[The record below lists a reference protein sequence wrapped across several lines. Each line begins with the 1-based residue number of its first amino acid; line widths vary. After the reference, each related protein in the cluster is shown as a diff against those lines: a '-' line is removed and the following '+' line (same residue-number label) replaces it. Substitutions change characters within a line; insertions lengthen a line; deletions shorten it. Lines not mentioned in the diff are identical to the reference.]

1 MAKPSEWRDYSQ
13 RLMNRC
19 CSGTM
24 RISKPLTMKVFKETS
39 RKWWL
44 YQHCQYLYQI
54 CLSTLASVFMKLSAN
69 SHECI
74 RILKS
79 NTVSI
84 STNKCKTN
92 YVFHTFSMCLNTNI
106 ESSDWINAKEWKC
119 MPFISKVAVKNLNS
133 TRGVM
138 SRVLH
143 VIRLCLYAGCLA
155 VLYIWPFVLSVT
167 SIYLNWSMLQRA
179 TVARPGPC
187 CCSLM

>member
-92 YVFHTFSMCLNTNI
+92 YVFYTFSMCLNTNI
-106 ESSDWINAKEWKC
+106 ESSDWINAKDWKC
-119 MPFISKVAVKNLNS
+119 MPFIGKVAVKNLDWTPLVAS
-133 TRGVM
+133 CLVYYM
-138 SRVLH
+138 SS
-143 VIRLCLYAGCLA
+143 GCACMLA
-155 VLYIWPFVLSVT
+155 VWPYCTSDHLFCLSPPFILIEVCF
-167 SIYLNWSMLQRA
+167 SVQQW
-179 TVARPGPC
+179 PGPVPAVVP
-187 CCSLM
+187 